1 MYLKRLKNRAA
12 EDNWSIVGVC
22 NSRNECLVDSFLSGL
37 GANLAKD
44 ATKVRALFVHVAKNG
59 PQHLPVD
66 RSHNIAPEI
75 FEFICGRLRIAWFY
89 GAGGKIVICSN
100 GFVKD
105 SQKTRRADI
114 EAAQRAR
121 TNYHAAHARGEVAI
135 IDEES

>member
-1 MYLKRLKNRAA
+1 MYLKRLKNREA
-12 EDNWSIVGVC
+12 DDSWSIVGVC
-22 NSRNECLVDSFLSGL
+22 NSREECQVDFFLSGL
-37 GANLAKD
+37 GANLVKD
-44 ATKVRALFVHVAKNG
+44 VTKVRALFTHIAKNG
-59 PQHLPVD
+59 PQHLPVE

-89 GAGGKIVICSN
+89 GVGGKIVVCSN

-121 TNYHAAHARGEVAI
+121 NNYLAAHAEGGVAI
-135 IDEES
+135 IDAE